1 MLRWEFGAERMD
13 AKVPI
18 GYSAC
23 PHDCPSTCALEVELL
38 GNGRIGR
45 VHGAKSNTY
54 TAGVVC
60 AKVARYA
67 ERVHHPDRL
76 MFPVKRSGPKGSGQF
91 QRIGWDE
98 AMSLTANAFLQAER
112 AWGSESVWPYY
123 YAGTMGLVMRDG
135 INRLRHAKNYAGQ
148 YSTFCTNLAEAGFLA
163 GAGSARGPDPREMAS
178 ADLVVIW
185 GTNPVNTQI
194 NVMTHVTR
202 ARRERGAKLVVVDVY
217 RNGTVEQADLGLV
230 LRPGTDAALA
240 CAVMHILF
248 RDGYANWPYL
258 DKYTD
263 RPRDLERHV
272 RTRTPQWASDITGI
286 PVGDIETLARWIGTT
301 PRSYFRLGYGFSR
314 SRNGSVSMHAASC
327 IPTVTGAWLHE
338 GGGAFHKNNAI
349 YHWDKTLIEG
359 LDARKSGVRQLD
371 QSRIGPVLLGDPFD
385 LRDGPPIKAMLIQN
399 TNPVQVAPDQRKVK
413 RGFAREELFV
423 CVHEQFMT
431 ATARMADVVIPA
443 TMFLEH
449 DDVYQSGGNQHIVLG
464 PKLIEPPGECR
475 SNHDVICELARRVGA
490 AHRGFAMSSHEIID
504 ETLQASGWGGLE
516 ELEIS
521 KWIDCQPDFET
532 SHYLNGFAHADG
544 KFHFAPD
551 WTGVKMANAGP
562 MGPHAD
568 MPKLPDFWPV
578 IEKADDEHP
587 FRLATSPSRSYLNS
601 SFNETPSSQAKEGP
615 PAALIHPSD
624 LAALGVRDGA
634 RIAMGNERGE
644 IRLVARAFDGVQPG
658 VVIVE
663 SIAPNDHF
671 EGGEGINTLTGADQP
686 APFGGGAFHD
696 NHVWIRKG

>member
-1 MLRWEFGAERMD
+1 MD
-13 AKVPI
+13 ARVPI

-38 GNGRIGR
+38 GNNRIGR
-45 VHGAKSNTY
+45 VHGAKSNSY

-76 MFPVKRSGPKGSGQF
+76 LFPLKRKGPKGSGQF
-91 QRIGWDE
+91 ERIDWDE
-98 AMSLTANAFLQAER
+98 ALDLTAEAFLAAER
-112 AWGSESVWPYY
+112 QHGAESVWPYY

-135 INRLRHAKNYAGQ
+135 INRLRHAKGYAGQ
-148 YSTFCTNLAEAGFLA
+148 YSTICTTLAEAGFLA
-163 GAGSARGPDPREMAS
+163 GAGVARGPDPREMAKS
-178 ADLVVIW
+178 DLIVIW

-202 ARRERGAKLVVVDVY
+202 ARKERGAKLVVVDVY
-217 RNGTVEQADLGLV
+217 RNGTVEQADLQLV
-230 LRPGTDAALA
+230 LKPGTDAALA
-240 CAVMHILF
+240 CAVMHVLF

-258 DKYTD
+258 ERYTD
-263 RPRDLERHV
+263 KPHELERHLQ
-272 RTRTPQWASDITGI
+272 TRTPEWASRITGI
-286 PVGDIETLARWIGTT
+286 PVADIETFARWVGTT
-301 PRSYFRLGYGFSR
+301 PRSYFRLGYGFAR

-327 IPTVTGAWLHE
+327 IPAVTGAWLHE

-359 LDARKSGVRQLD
+359 LDARKPDVRQLD
-371 QSRIGPVLLGDPFD
+371 QCRIGPVLLGDPAD
-385 LRDGPPIKAMLIQN
+385 LRDGPPIKALLIQN
-399 TNPVQVAPDQRKVK
+399 TNPVQVAPEQRKVK
-413 RGFAREELFV
+413 RGFAREDLFV

-431 ATARMADVVIPA
+431 ATARMADVVVPA

-475 SNHDVICELARRVGA
+475 SNHEVICELARRVGA
-490 AHRGFAMSSHEIID
+490 EHRGFEMTAREIID
-504 ETLQASGWGGLE
+504 ETLNASGWGTLE
-516 ELEIS
+516 ELEVA

-532 SHYLNGFAHADG
+532 AHSLNGFGHADG

-562 MGPHAD
+562 MGPYAD
-568 MPKLPDFWPV
+568 MPEMPDFWNV
-578 IEKADDEHP
+578 IEKADEKHP

-601 SFNETPSSQAKEGP
+601 SFNETPSSQAREGP
-615 PAALIHPSD
+615 PAALIHPAD
-624 LAALGVRDGA
+624 LEMLGVAAGG
-634 RIAMGNERGE
+634 RIVMGNQHGE
-644 IRLVARAFDGVQPG
+644 IRLLARAFDGVQRG

-663 SIAPNDHF
+663 CIPPNDHF

-696 NHVWIRKG
+696 NHVWIKKA

>member
-1 MLRWEFGAERMD
+1 MD
-13 AKVPI
+13 ARVPI

-38 GNGRIGR
+38 GNNRIGR
-45 VHGAKSNTY
+45 VHGAKSNSY

-76 MFPVKRSGPKGSGQF
+76 LFPLKRKGPKGSGQF
-91 QRIGWDE
+91 ERIGWDE
-98 AMSLTANAFLQAER
+98 ALDLTAEAFLGAER
-112 AWGSESVWPYY
+112 QHGPESVWPYY

-135 INRLRHAKNYAGQ
+135 INRLRHAKGYAGQ
-148 YSTFCTNLAEAGFLA
+148 YSTICTTLAEAGFLA
-163 GAGSARGPDPREMAS
+163 GAGVARGPDPREMAKS
-178 ADLVVIW
+178 DLVVIW
-185 GTNPVNTQI
+185 GTNPVNTQV

-202 ARRERGAKLVVVDVY
+202 ARKERGARLVVVDVY
-217 RNGTVEQADLGLV
+217 RNGTVEQADLPLI
-230 LRPGTDAALA
+230 LKPGTDAALA

-258 DKYTD
+258 EKYTD
-263 RPRDLERHV
+263 CPRELEQHV
-272 RTRTPQWASDITGI
+272 RSRTPEWASAITGI
-286 PVGDIETLARWIGTT
+286 PVADIETFARWVGTT
-301 PRSYFRLGYGFSR
+301 PRTYFRLGYGFAR

-327 IPTVTGAWLHE
+327 IPAVTGAWLHE

-359 LDARKSGVRQLD
+359 LDARKPGVRQID
-371 QSRIGPVLLGDPFD
+371 QCRIGPALLGDPAD
-385 LRDGPPIKAMLIQN
+385 LRDGPPIKALLIQN
-399 TNPVQVAPDQRKVK
+399 TNPVQVAPEQRKVK
-413 RGFAREELFV
+413 RGFAREDLFV

-475 SNHDVICELARRVGA
+475 SNHEVICDLARRVGA
-490 AHRGFAMSSHEIID
+490 EHRGFRMTAREIID
-504 ETLQASGWGGLE
+504 ETLEASGWGSLD
-516 ELEIS
+516 ELEAA

-532 SHYLNGFAHADG
+532 AHFINGFGNPDG

-551 WTGVKMANAGP
+551 WAALRMTNSGL
-562 MGPHAD
+562 MGPHATL
-568 MPKLPDFWPV
+568 PKLPDFWNV
-578 IEKADDEHP
+578 IESADEKHP
-587 FRLATSPSRSYLNS
+587 FRLATSPSRGYLNS
-601 SFNETPSSQAKEGP
+601 SFNETPSSQAREGA
-615 PAALIHPSD
+615 PAALIHPDD
-624 LAALGVRDGA
+624 LAALGIRDRD
-634 RIAMGNERGE
+634 RIVMGNRHGE
-644 IRLVARAFDGVQPG
+644 IKLRARAFDGVRRG
-658 VVIVE
+658 VTIVE
-663 SIAPNDHF
+663 CIPPNDHF
-671 EGGEGINTLTGADQP
+671 DGGEGINTLTGADQP

-696 NHVWIRKG
+696 NHVWIKKA